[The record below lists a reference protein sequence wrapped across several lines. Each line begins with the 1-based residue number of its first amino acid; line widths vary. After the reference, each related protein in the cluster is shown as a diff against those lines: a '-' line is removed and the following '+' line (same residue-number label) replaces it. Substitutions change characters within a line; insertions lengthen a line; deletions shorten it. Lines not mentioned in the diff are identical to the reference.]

1 MDCQVLFVYT
11 EAMRRDYEEICGL
24 ARGLDVVGE
33 RWTLLIARELLY
45 GPRRFTDL
53 LGGLPGIPPSLLSR
67 RLKEMQAAGIIS
79 KTVLPP
85 PAASMVYQLTE
96 AGKALEQILYA
107 LGRWGA
113 QFGRTPRPSDAVRP
127 EWIVFALH
135 SIFRPDAA
143 NGAHV
148 TAELHLPE
156 GTFHLD
162 VNHGALTTGLGS
174 RARSD
179 LVLTGERAL
188 VLGVLMGRL
197 TLREATLE
205 GKIKIQGDRKVL
217 QRFLKMFGVGAT
229 ASTEHTSEKELA
241 QRV

>member
-1 MDCQVLFVYT
+1 MHS
-11 EAMRRDYEEICGL
+11 MRRNYQQICGL

-67 RLKEMQAAGIIS
+67 RLKEMQTAGIIS

-85 PAASMVYQLTE
+85 PAASMVYQLTD
-96 AGKALEQILYA
+96 AGKALEPILYV

-113 QFGRTPRPSDAVRP
+113 QFGRAPRPTDAIRP

-143 NGAHV
+143 NGARIS
-148 TAELHLPE
+148 AELRLPE
-156 GTFHLD
+156 GTFHLA
-162 VNHGALTTGLGS
+162 VKNGALTAGLGS
-174 RARSD
+174 RAQSD
-179 LVLTGERAL
+179 LVLTGDRTP

-197 TLREATLE
+197 TLREATLG
-205 GKIKIQGDRKVL
+205 GKMKVQGDRKVL
-217 QRFLKMFGVGAT
+217 HRLLELFELGAPT
-229 ASTEHTSEKELA
+229 STEQGSEKEPA
-241 QRV
+241 QRA

>member
-1 MDCQVLFVYT
+1 MHS
-11 EAMRRDYEEICGL
+11 MRRDYAQICGL

-85 PAASMVYQLTE
+85 PAASMVYQLTD

-148 TAELHLPE
+148 TAE
-156 GTFHLD
+156 
-162 VNHGALTTGLGS
+162 
-174 RARSD
+174 
-179 LVLTGERAL
+179 
-188 VLGVLMGRL
+188 
-197 TLREATLE
+197 EATLG
-205 GKIKIQGDRKVL
+205 GKMKVQGDRKIL
-217 QRFLKMFGVGAT
+217 QRFLKLFGVGVAQ
-229 ASTEHTSEKELA
+229 STEQTSEKEPA

>member
-1 MDCQVLFVYT
+1 MHS
-11 EAMRRDYEEICGL
+11 MRRDYAQICGL

-85 PAASMVYQLTE
+85 PAASMVYQLTD

-148 TAELHLPE
+148 TAELRLPE
-156 GTFHLD
+156 GTFHLA
-162 VNHGALTTGLGS
+162 VNHGALTAGLGS
-174 RARSD
+174 RAKSD
-179 LVLTGERAL
+179 LVLTGERAP

-197 TLREATLE
+197 TLREATLG
-205 GKIKIQGDRKVL
+205 GKMKVQGDRKIL
-217 QRFLKMFGVGAT
+217 QRFLKLFGVGVAQ
-229 ASTEHTSEKELA
+229 STEQTSEKEPA

>member
-1 MDCQVLFVYT
+1 
-11 EAMRRDYEEICGL
+11 MRRDYEQICGL

-33 RWTLLIARELLY
+33 RWALLIARELLY

-67 RLKEMQAAGIIS
+67 RLKEMQTAGIIS

-85 PAASMVYQLTE
+85 PAASMVYQLTD
-96 AGKALEQILYA
+96 AGKALEQILYS

-113 QFGRTPRPSDAVRP
+113 QFGRAPRPSDAVRP

-148 TAELHLPE
+148 TAELRLPE
-156 GTFHLD
+156 GTFRLAI
-162 VNHGALTTGLGS
+162 NHGALTTGLGS
-174 RARSD
+174 RAKSD
-179 LVLTGERAL
+179 LVLTGERTP

-197 TLREATLE
+197 TLREATQGGML
-205 GKIKIQGDRKVL
+205 KVQGDRKVL
-217 QRFLKMFGVGAT
+217 HRFLKMFGVGAPT
-229 ASTEHTSEKELA
+229 STEQTSEREA
-241 QRV
+241 V

>member
-1 MDCQVLFVYT
+1 
-11 EAMRRDYEEICGL
+11 
-24 ARGLDVVGE
+24 
-33 RWTLLIARELLY
+33 
-45 GPRRFTDL
+45 
-53 LGGLPGIPPSLLSR
+53 
-67 RLKEMQAAGIIS
+67 MQTAGIIS

-85 PAASMVYQLTE
+85 PAASMVYQLTD

-148 TAELHLPE
+148 TAELRLPE
-156 GTFHLD
+156 GTFHLA
-162 VNHGALTTGLGS
+162 VNHGALTAGLGS
-174 RARSD
+174 RAKSD
-179 LVLTGERAL
+179 LVMTGERTR

-197 TLREATLE
+197 TLREAMQGGML
-205 GKIKIQGDRKVL
+205 KIQGDRKVL
-217 QRFLKMFGVGAT
+217 HRFLKMFGVA
-229 ASTEHTSEKELA
+229 ALPSTEPTSEREP
-241 QRV
+241 V

>member
-1 MDCQVLFVYT
+1 
-11 EAMRRDYEEICGL
+11 MRRDYEQICGL

-85 PAASMVYQLTE
+85 PAASMVYQLTD
-96 AGKALEQILYA
+96 AGKALEPILYA

-135 SIFRPDAA
+135 SIFRPNAA
-143 NGAHV
+143 NGTHT
-148 TAELHLPE
+148 TAELRLPE
-156 GTFHLD
+156 GTFHLT
-162 VNHGALTTGLGS
+162 VNNGALTVGLGS
-174 RARSD
+174 RAKSD
-179 LVLTGERAL
+179 LVLTGERTP

-197 TLREATLE
+197 TLREATL
-205 GKIKIQGDRKVL
+205 GGMLKIQGDRKIL
-217 QRFLKMFGVGAT
+217 HRFLNLFGVGAP
-229 ASTEHTSEKELA
+229 ASTAQTLKKEA
-241 QRV
+241 VQRV